1 MFRGKV
7 RLPPFREDEFDNH
20 APERNRVLHE
30 MLGWREDSEG
40 DVLELLAC
48 YYGMMRCV
56 DDGLG
61 QLLDTLSR
69 LDLDQNTIVVFTSV
83 RVASAQPYPFGNVHN
98 QCDSNR

>member
-1 MFRGKV
+1 MFFTGWE
-7 RLPPFREDEFDNH
+7 EDPTE
-20 APERNRVLHE
+20 
-30 MLGWREDSEG
+30 

-69 LDLDQNTIVVFTSV
+69 LELDKVCETKRDLCCFLIFS
-83 RVASAQPYPFGNVHN
+83 R
-98 QCDSNR
+98 